1 MHWTLEYVIQ
11 SGAFLLLWILLGL
24 SVARTAQHRRDR

>member
-11 SGAFLLLWILLGL
+11 SGAFLLLWLLAGAG
-24 SVARTAQHRRDR
+24 VAAYTVHRRGR